1 MNHGMEGQLSEHPFA
16 ELISEIL
23 EKGFSGA
30 LRVEKER
37 VKAVVYFEDGKLTY
51 ATSNLRNLRLIEYLK
66 KRGVP
71 IENLYGVDLSSDF
84 AVVSS
89 LTARG
94 TNQVKIDEAL
104 SEQVSDVVRVLLLW
118 PAGSWVFEERARLTE
133 PVRTEI
139 QIKQLTLA
147 AARRIELKFA
157 ASRFSNLNETIS
169 RGADAGGLNLSA
181 TEGFLLSRVEG
192 PTELGQ
198 LVTLSGMRELDA
210 LRTVYG
216 LVLSGL
222 LAREF
227 WPYAL
232 KGVASQRRATPQKEA
247 PTQKPSKPE
256 PQAPQDTEADL
267 TEFLERVARASTH
280 YDVLNIPASAGAAEI
295 KNAYYALARR
305 FHPDRF
311 HELAKT
317 PLHARLESAFARI
330 TQAHETLSDPDSK
343 TPYDA
348 KMAAMQNASRL
359 AAIESNAAKSAEVQS
374 PPEGGA
380 NVQLAEQRF
389 QEGVA
394 ALQMRDMNT
403 ATAAL
408 AAAARLAPNQ
418 PRYRA
423 YYGRALAA
431 HPQTKRLAE
440 TELQAAV
447 KLDPANPAYR
457 VMLATLY
464 RDLGFWRRAINEL
477 ERALSLDSKNA
488 EARRM
493 LQSLETRK

>member
-1 MNHGMEGQLSEHPFA
+1 MEGQLSEHPFA

-51 ATSNLRNLRLIEYLK
+51 ATSNLRNLRLVEYLK

-71 IENLYGVDLSSDF
+71 TENLYGVDLSSDF
-84 AVVSS
+84 AVASS
-89 LTARG
+89 LSARG
-94 TNQVKIDEAL
+94 TNQVKIDDAL

-118 PAGSWVFEERARLTE
+118 STGSWVFEERARLTQ
-133 PVRTEI
+133 PVRTEV
-139 QIKQLTLA
+139 QIKQLTLD
-147 AARRIELKFA
+147 AARRMELKFA
-157 ASRFSNLNETIS
+157 ASRFSNSNEIIS
-169 RGADAGGLNLSA
+169 PGSADASGLNLSA

-210 LRTVYG
+210 RRTIYG

-232 KGVASQRRATPQKEA
+232 KGVASQRRATQPKAA

-256 PQAPQDTEADL
+256 PEAPHDTEADL
-267 TEFLERVARASTH
+267 TEFLERVSRAFSH
-280 YDVLNIPASAGAAEI
+280 YEVLNIPASAGAAEI

-305 FHPDRF
+305 FHPDRH

-317 PLHARLESAFARI
+317 PLHSRLESAFARI
-330 TQAHETLSDPDSK
+330 TQAHEVLSDPDSK

-348 KMAAMQNASRL
+348 KMAAMQNATRL
-359 AAIESNAAKSAEVQS
+359 AAIESNAAKSAEVES
-374 PPEGGA
+374 PAEGGA
-380 NVQLAEQRF
+380 NLQLAEQRF
-389 QEGVA
+389 QEGAA
-394 ALQMRDMNT
+394 ALQMRDLNT

-457 VMLATLY
+457 IMLATLY